1 MGSKQRYLANAGAVD
16 VAHLIRAFEEVNECV
31 LTVTLSVVERASTS
45 DLHILCLAHTRSA
58 AGVDPVLLGSL
69 DFYRSQ
75 NNFLTLDSVIIYA
88 LYQMDAR
95 LESARGYHATIE

>member
-16 VAHLIRAFEEVNECV
+16 VAHLMRAFEEVNDCAI
-31 LTVTLSVVERASTS
+31 TVTMSPMERAHTT
-45 DLHILCLAHTRSA
+45 DLLVMVKAHTKPA
-58 AGVDPVLLGSL
+58 AGVDPALLASL
-69 DFYRSQ
+69 EFYRSQ

-95 LESARGYHATIE
+95 LESARGYHATIK